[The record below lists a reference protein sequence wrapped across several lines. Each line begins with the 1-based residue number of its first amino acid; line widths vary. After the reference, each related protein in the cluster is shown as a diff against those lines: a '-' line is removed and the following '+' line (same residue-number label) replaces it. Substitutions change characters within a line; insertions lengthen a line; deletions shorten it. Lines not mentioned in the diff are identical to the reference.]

1 MTLYA
6 VPAQVEFTGQLKS
19 IQKETEKLALLSVAV
34 AVDLEVLVRWTGATE
49 IRDENDTPLTLS
61 ELQLGTTLKIKGLF
75 TNHWILAHQIEI
87 IAKRNQFGFQGKI
100 EDVDT
105 ANRKIEVL
113 GFIIQVAATV
123 EIKTIQGVPLDFSDL
138 QSGLFVEVEGSA
150 DNALLVASEVKIVDR
165 RPERIR
171 FEGIILSIDGAEVQ
185 VEIEGIGPALVF
197 MGRDTKIHGVLEVG
211 AVVRLLGSFNN
222 DLSVS
227 ASEIDVKQLLEAVP
241 YQLAMGLQ

>member
-1 MTLYA
+1 MGTFKPAKLVPFYAGADTLMTLYA

-19 IQKETEKLALLSVAV
+19 IQKESEKLALLSVAV

-150 DNALLVASEVKIVDR
+150 DNALLVASEVKDCGQKAGTNQI
-165 RPERIR
+165 
-171 FEGIILSIDGAEVQ
+171 
-185 VEIEGIGPALVF
+185 
-197 MGRDTKIHGVLEVG
+197 
-211 AVVRLLGSFNN
+211 
-222 DLSVS
+222 
-227 ASEIDVKQLLEAVP
+227 
-241 YQLAMGLQ
+241 